1 VPDFMVAVSTVKI
14 YSVWPE
20 CEAWRALP
28 GAATPRLTV
37 TGAGNSVVAAPPK
50 LR

>member
-1 VPDFMVAVSTVKI
+1 MPDFMVAVSTVNV
-14 YSVWPE
+14 YSTRLKRK
-20 CEAWRALP
+20 AWRALA

-37 TGAGNSVVAAPPK
+37 TGAGYSVADAPPK